1 LHTLIPIDE
10 VILLFTWRR
19 NRADADLD
27 DSSTLRDSINS
38 VYISEVDDAF
48 NAGNIIG
55 RVYKQTPRNRVDD
68 DVGNDEVAEE
78 ETVEERLTL
87 GKG

>member
-1 LHTLIPIDE
+1 
-10 VILLFTWRR
+10 
-19 NRADADLD
+19 
-27 DSSTLRDSINS
+27 LRDSINS

-48 NAGNIIG
+48 NAGNITG
-55 RVYKQTPRNRVDD
+55 RVYKQTTRHRVDD
-68 DVGNDEVAEE
+68 DVGNDEVVEE